1 MDRRDRNRPRPGIV
15 IVAGMLALSL
25 LATAVPEA
33 GRAQPPAPS
42 PSASADPKPKPVELP
57 LRVKSKASADLL
69 RPPPPGSSRY
79 DPGATD
85 WREVPLWRQTSFFG
99 IRAQG
104 QFFIYVVDCSGSME
118 DDDRLIRAKGELQR
132 SIGRLQFPQRF
143 YVIFYNDRPIPMLG
157 GLPRPADLSAK
168 SQLNQWLRLIEP
180 DGGTDPRGAV
190 AMALSL
196 RPDAVFLL
204 SDGEFPEGTV
214 EAIAG
219 KNPRKV
225 PIHCIDLSGGLAGDQ
240 LARIAR
246 DSGGQYASR
255 PTSGDDL
262 TAPPTAIRP
271 GSP

>member
-1 MDRRDRNRPRPGIV
+1 MDRQGRNDRRWVVVTWILT
-15 IVAGMLALSL
+15 AAL
-25 LATAVPEA
+25 LATAVQGV

-42 PSASADPKPKPVELP
+42 TEP
-57 LRVKSKASADLL
+57 RSKAPEIPQRVTSKAAADLL
-69 RPPPPGSSRY
+69 RPPGSNASRY
-79 DPGATD
+79 DPNAVD
-85 WREVPLWRQTSFFG
+85 WREVPPWRQTSFFG

-104 QFFIYVVDCSGSME
+104 QVFIYVVDCSGSML
-118 DDDRLIRAKGELQR
+118 DDDRLIRAKAELRR
-132 SIGRLQFPQRF
+132 SIDRLQFPQRF
-143 YVIFYNDRPIPMLG
+143 FVIFYNDRPIPMLG
-157 GLPRPADLSAK
+157 DLPRSADLAAK
-168 SQLNQWLRLIEP
+168 NQMSHWLRLIEP
-180 DGGTDPRGAV
+180 DGGTDPRGAM

-214 EAIAG
+214 EAIAQ

-255 PTSGDDL
+255 PPSGVDVIG
-262 TAPPTAIRP
+262 P
-271 GSP
+271 